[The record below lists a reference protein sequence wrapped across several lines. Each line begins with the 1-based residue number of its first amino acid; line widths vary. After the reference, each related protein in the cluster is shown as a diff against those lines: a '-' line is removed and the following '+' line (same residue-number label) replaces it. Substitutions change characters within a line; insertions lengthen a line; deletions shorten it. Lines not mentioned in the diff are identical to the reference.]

1 MPLII
6 PGSIGGNRMT
16 IVAKVASVYMT
27 SRIFA
32 NELEAPN
39 RHSKLVLESTICS
52 PVTLSCTVCPPNS
65 ETSDGDKDNNS
76 PGEDGLATYLNGLNV
91 DFDDDTNE
99 MFTFPPEND
108 NIEGTRTMA
117 TPKVETDSGFASI
130 KDFRVDDAK
139 ADQYSEYVMGI
150 LRERLTFENFSTTSH
165 D

>member
-65 ETSDGDKDNNS
+65 DTSDGDKDNNS
-76 PGEDGLATYLNGLNV
+76 PGEDGLATYMNGLNV

-99 MFTFPPEND
+99 MFTIPPEND

-117 TPKVETDSGFASI
+117 TPKVEIDSGFASI
-130 KDFRVDDAK
+130 KDFRVDDAR
-139 ADQYSEYVMGI
+139 AVQYSEYVIGI
-150 LRERLTFENFSTTSH
+150 LRERLTFEIFSTTSH